1 MSVVIDEIISEP
13 AAAPPAAA
21 VTAAETPATAA
32 QLPDLERLD
41 HELRRRR
48 QRAER
53 LWAD

>member
-21 VTAAETPATAA
+21 AAAETPATAA

-48 QRAER
+48 HRAER